1 MFNYQKYI
9 DDSPSDHRPFFK
21 AFLRLQMFTR
31 LLERKL
37 WPAKDVDMVDLMYF
51 EESIRLKYNR
61 YSKNSKKVSLTSHL

>member
-9 DDSPSDHRPFFK
+9 DDSPSDSRPFFK
-21 AFLRLQMFTR
+21 AFLKLQMFTR

-51 EESIRLKYNR
+51 EESIRLKFNR
-61 YSKNSKKVSLTSHL
+61 YSKNSKK